1 MRFAQSDFDTVI
13 VGGGAAGCVLAA
25 RISEDRARR
34 VLLIEAGPD
43 VDAASPPADVAS
55 IYPLSYYNPSYLWP
69 GVTAAWGSDAGNR
82 RAPFSQG
89 RGVGGSSLVMGLWA
103 LRGMPQDYDEWE
115 TFGAAGWGWRD
126 VLPYFIKTEQDV
138 DFGGADH
145 GGAGPIQ
152 IRRRKREDWPPFCRT
167 VAQIAGE
174 SGLPLVE
181 DINTDFRDGV
191 CRIPLSATAHSRV
204 SSASAYLTP
213 SVRSREN
220 LQILTDALC
229 SRVLFT
235 GLSAVGVEIAQA
247 GQTSCIGAREVIV
260 AAGALQAPA
269 LLQRSGIGPAE
280 HLKSLGIPVVADLCG
295 VGANLQNHPL
305 LAFGVHLK
313 PEFLQSDFA
322 GSAAF
327 VCLRMSSNSAM
338 FPPGDL
344 YFSVLNRSSWNYFG
358 QRLAVLGVVVHKPYS
373 RGRVLIQSAHS
384 GPPLRIDFG
393 FLSDKRDVQRFVTG
407 VRAACRI
414 LRDERIRSLAQNIG
428 VVRMQGLARALTFR
442 TIPNRLVNAGICAAL
457 PAFPWLERWIVER
470 VLGTSPDALSA
481 DGSDE
486 RIISLLR
493 ETVTGL
499 FHPVGTCR
507 MGAQGDRNA
516 VVDNC
521 GRVFGVANLRVAD
534 ASIMPSIPRANTNI
548 PTIMIAEKIAHTIN
562 HAIA

>member
-1 MRFAQSDFDTVI
+1 
-13 VGGGAAGCVLAA
+13 
-25 RISEDRARR
+25 
-34 VLLIEAGPD
+34 
-43 VDAASPPADVAS
+43 
-55 IYPLSYYNPSYLWP
+55 
-69 GVTAAWGSDAGNR
+69 
-82 RAPFSQG
+82 
-89 RGVGGSSLVMGLWA
+89 
-103 LRGMPQDYDEWE
+103 
-115 TFGAAGWGWRD
+115 
-126 VLPYFIKTEQDV
+126 
-138 DFGGADH
+138 
-145 GGAGPIQ
+145 
-152 IRRRKREDWPPFCRT
+152 
-167 VAQIAGE
+167 
-174 SGLPLVE
+174 
-181 DINTDFRDGV
+181 
-191 CRIPLSATAHSRV
+191 
-204 SSASAYLTP
+204 
-213 SVRSREN
+213 
-220 LQILTDALC
+220 
-229 SRVLFT
+229 
-235 GLSAVGVEIAQA
+235 
-247 GQTSCIGAREVIV
+247 
-260 AAGALQAPA
+260 
-269 LLQRSGIGPAE
+269 
-280 HLKSLGIPVVADLCG
+280 
-295 VGANLQNHPL
+295 
-305 LAFGVHLK
+305 
-313 PEFLQSDFA
+313 
-322 GSAAF
+322 
-327 VCLRMSSNSAM
+327 M

-384 GPPLRIDFG
+384 GPPLRIDFS

-428 VVRMQGLARALTFR
+428 VVRMQGLARALAFR
-442 TIPNRLVNAGICAAL
+442 TMPNRLVNTGVCAVL
-457 PAFPWLERWIVER
+457 PAFPWLERRIVER

-548 PTIMIAEKIAHTIN
+548 PTIMIAEKIAHAIN